1 MYIKID
7 LVNMFQLYFP
17 NGSIDNEEH
26 RVLLLLRKRW
36 NTNLNAWT
44 QL

>member
-17 NGSIDNEEH
+17 DGSIDNKEEH
-26 RVLLLLRKRW
+26 RVLLYLVVK
-36 NTNLNAWT
+36 
-44 QL
+44 